1 MKRLTAQLKKAL
13 AALAYADAG
22 EMLPGRDKNRVLG
35 ISAKPRPAA
44 PAPAPVPPRPRVE
57 AAPQPS
63 LNGQVGLYLGATL
76 DPAVV
81 HYAADTCRE
90 INAALT
96 VVTFQSE
103 DRARELL
110 EPHLAELG
118 REGVVWRIAR
128 LRGEP
133 RTSLSRFLRH
143 EPRMLFLVCSES
155 GFLGHAVRSGVGR
168 RMDFGLPI
176 VMVTA
181 EENAPTMERPR
192 IVARS

>member
-13 AALAYADAG
+13 AALAYADVG
-22 EMLPGRDKNRVLG
+22 EMLPGMDKDHVLG
-35 ISAKPRPAA
+35 ISAKPGPAA
-44 PAPAPVPPRPRVE
+44 TPAPLPPRPLAKVS
-57 AAPQPS
+57 PLPS

-103 DRARELL
+103 GRVRELL
-110 EPHLAELG
+110 APHLAELG

-133 RTSLSRFLRH
+133 RSSLARFLRH

-181 EENAPTMERPR
+181 EENAPTSERPR
-192 IVARS
+192 IAARS